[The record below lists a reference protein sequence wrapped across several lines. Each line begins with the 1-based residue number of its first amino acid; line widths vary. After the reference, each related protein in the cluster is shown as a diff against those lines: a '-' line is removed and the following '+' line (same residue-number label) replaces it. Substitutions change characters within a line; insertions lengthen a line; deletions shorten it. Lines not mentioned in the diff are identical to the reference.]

1 MDTALA
7 LLVNCQCD
15 LTEEGKEVYEAFQ
28 AEISPAVYRGADG
41 CKVVFQPGDQEKS
54 HKTALISLS
63 PGSSGK
69 WKTNGTWVILIS
81 SVCFSL
87 ENEPFSLAE

>member
-1 MDTALA
+1 MNAALA

-15 LTEEGKEVYEAFQ
+15 LKEEGKEVCEAFR
-28 AEISPAVYRGADG
+28 AEISPTVYRGADG
-41 CKVVFQPGDQEKS
+41 HKGCSQPARPGDQEKS
-54 HKTALISLS
+54 HKTTLTSLS

-69 WKTNGTWVILIS
+69 WKTNGMWIT

-87 ENEPFSLAE
+87 ENEPFSLAA